1 MISKQSKNKLRV
13 AKKAS
18 ENNMEMSINRSQMN
32 DNPSQQ
38 GVRSGNA
45 SQGGS
50 GQGTQ
55 SEFQNT
61 MGPSKKGHNT
71 VKKRKKA
78 KKLEQSQLDEFDAG
92 GQKIKQTKQNPRKV
106 ALG

>member
-1 MISKQSKNKLRV
+1 
-13 AKKAS
+13 
-18 ENNMEMSINRSQMN
+18 MN

-50 GQGTQ
+50 GTGTQ
-55 SEFQNT
+55 SEFQNQ
-61 MGPSKKGHNT
+61 MGPIKKGGNT

-78 KKLEQSQLDEFDAG
+78 KKLEQYQLDEFDSG
-92 GQKIKQTKQNPRKV
+92 GQKMK
-106 ALG
+106 